1 MKVISQRTYT
11 LDKGASQKR
20 QSSALFNKTNEINQ
34 LKNLF
39 LHYSNNE
46 PYITNKQYIKFLSD
60 SQLIDN
66 ISLTQKYSNIL
77 FYSFSKAKNV
87 LSFQG
92 FCDLIVKII
101 ELKYHIQLFF

>member
-92 FCDLIVKII
+92 FWRIL
-101 ELKYHIQLFF
+101 LTAYNSR